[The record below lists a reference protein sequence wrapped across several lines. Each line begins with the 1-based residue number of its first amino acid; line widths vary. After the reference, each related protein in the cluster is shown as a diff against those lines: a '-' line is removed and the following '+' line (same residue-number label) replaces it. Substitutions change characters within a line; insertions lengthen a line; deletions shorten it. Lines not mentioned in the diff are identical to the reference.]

1 MWKIVF
7 AEWFEFGIGTDWQ
20 FLFDFFGLNVL
31 FIFKFCF
38 CFFLRMGEWKMWQHV
53 QNEVNILKLIWFE
66 SVEKC
71 GRSRTHWRNAFWDAG
86 LENAENLT
94 LN

>member
-1 MWKIVF
+1 MAI
-7 AEWFEFGIGTDWQ
+7 
-20 FLFDFFGLNVL
+20 
-31 FIFKFCF
+31 FILFCF
-38 CFFLRMGEWKMWQHV
+38 WGFFACGGVWKMWQHV